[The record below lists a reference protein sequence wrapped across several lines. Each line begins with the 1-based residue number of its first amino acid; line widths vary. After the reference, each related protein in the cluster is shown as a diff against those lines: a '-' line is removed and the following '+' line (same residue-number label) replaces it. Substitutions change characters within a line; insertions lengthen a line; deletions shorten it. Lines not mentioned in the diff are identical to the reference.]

1 MTANI
6 ESAGRTSGEMGP
18 SGEVMRLPVILGSLL
33 GITTLLL
40 AANIAAL
47 VICVTANVRLKH
59 KLKQFERSHSRY
71 NVVISMLLLRFATAC
86 INLTVGIDDHSIISH
101 MHRSLFLLFQSPP
114 KITVIGGTYQAEFM
128 FPLAIWLS

>member
-1 MTANI
+1 
-6 ESAGRTSGEMGP
+6 MGP

-40 AANIAAL
+40 AANIGTL

-71 NVVISMLLLRFATAC
+71 YNV
-86 INLTVGIDDHSIISH
+86 
-101 MHRSLFLLFQSPP
+101 
-114 KITVIGGTYQAEFM
+114 
-128 FPLAIWLS
+128 AIAQCRTQYNY